1 MTTDRNVIKVY
12 SSTMFYCKNNT
23 NGREHNPILT
33 TAMRMIMDVRE
44 HDLIEKCRLLIGID
58 PNYATLETQA
68 LPIGDILF
76 KTDEGKDVLLVERKS
91 LSDLLAS
98 IKDKRYEEQ
107 SHRLKHASGFA
118 PHNVVYLIEG
128 VFSSLRTP
136 LEKKLVLS
144 AMTSLYYFKG
154 FAVLRTSGIQETAEL
169 LIHMADKIDR
179 NFMKGVLPW
188 YLIPPG
194 ESLANTFVP
203 SDDIPST
210 NPVEQTT
217 PMADPEAPSY
227 SGFVKKVKKENITP
241 ENMGEI
247 LLCQIPGI
255 SALYAQAILKAFGGF
270 SGILAKIKSPEFS
283 LKEFENITYE
293 CKGKPRR
300 IPKTCGEEIVR
311 YFSGI

>member
-1 MTTDRNVIKVY
+1 
-12 SSTMFYCKNNT
+12 
-23 NGREHNPILT
+23 
-33 TAMRMIMDVRE
+33 MRMIMDVRE
-44 HDLIEKCRLLIGID
+44 HDLIEKCRLMLGND
-58 PNYATLETQA
+58 PNYARMETQA

-154 FAVLRTSGIQETAEL
+154 FAVLRTSGLQETAEL

-194 ESLANTFVP
+194 EPLANTFVP
-203 SDDIPST
+203 SDATPST
-210 NPVEQTT
+210 NPVEPTT
-217 PMADPEAPSY
+217 QAAAETEVPSY

-241 ENMGEI
+241 ENMCEI

-255 SALYAQAILKAFGGF
+255 SALYAQAILKACGGF
-270 SGILAKIKSPEFS
+270 SGILTKIKSPDFS
-283 LKEFENITYE
+283 MKEFENITYD

>member
-1 MTTDRNVIKVY
+1 
-12 SSTMFYCKNNT
+12 
-23 NGREHNPILT
+23 
-33 TAMRMIMDVRE
+33 MIMDVRE
-44 HDLIEKCRLLIGID
+44 HDLIEKCRVMIGND
-58 PNYATLETQA
+58 PNYATLETKS

-91 LSDLLAS
+91 LSDLIAS

-154 FAVLRTSGIQETAEL
+154 FAVLRTSGLQETAEL

-194 ESLANTFVP
+194 EPLANTFVP
-203 SDDIPST
+203 SDTTTSETPIEAST
-210 NPVEQTT
+210 TEN
-217 PMADPEAPSY
+217 PSY

-241 ENMGEI
+241 DNMGEI

-255 SALYAQAILKAFGGF
+255 SSLYAQSILKAFGGF
-270 SGILAKIKSPEFS
+270 SRILAKIKDPEFS
-283 LKEFENITYE
+283 IKEFENITYD

-300 IPKTCGEEIVR
+300 IPKTCGDEIVR

>member
-1 MTTDRNVIKVY
+1 
-12 SSTMFYCKNNT
+12 
-23 NGREHNPILT
+23 
-33 TAMRMIMDVRE
+33 MRMIMDVRE
-44 HDLIEKCRLLIGID
+44 HDLIEKCRVMIGND
-58 PNYATLETQA
+58 PNYATLETKS

-91 LSDLLAS
+91 LSDLIAS

-128 VFSSLRTP
+128 VLSSLRTP

-154 FAVLRTSGIQETAEL
+154 FAVLRTSGLQETAEL

-194 ESLANTFVP
+194 EPLANTFVP
-203 SDDIPST
+203 SD
-210 NPVEQTT
+210 TT
-217 PMADPEAPSY
+217 TSETPIEATTTENPSY

-241 ENMGEI
+241 DNMGEI

-255 SALYAQAILKAFGGF
+255 SSLYAQSILKAFGGF
-270 SGILAKIKSPEFS
+270 SGILAKIKDPEFS
-283 LKEFENITYE
+283 IKEFENITYD

-300 IPKTCGEEIVR
+300 IPKTCGDEIVR

>member
-1 MTTDRNVIKVY
+1 
-12 SSTMFYCKNNT
+12 
-23 NGREHNPILT
+23 
-33 TAMRMIMDVRE
+33 MRIIMDVRE
-44 HDLIEKCRLLIGID
+44 HDLIEKCRLLLGND
-58 PNYATLETQA
+58 PNYATLETQS

-118 PHNVVYLIEG
+118 PHNVVYLVEG

-154 FAVLRTSGIQETAEL
+154 FAVLRTSGLQESAEL

-194 ESLANTFVP
+194 EPLANTFVP
-203 SDDIPST
+203 SD
-210 NPVEQTT
+210 VEQA
-217 PMADPEAPSY
+217 PAPPAEAPSY

-270 SGILAKIKSPEFS
+270 SGVLAKIKGAEFS
-283 LKEFENITYE
+283 IKEFENITYD

>member
-1 MTTDRNVIKVY
+1 
-12 SSTMFYCKNNT
+12 
-23 NGREHNPILT
+23 
-33 TAMRMIMDVRE
+33 
-44 HDLIEKCRLLIGID
+44 
-58 PNYATLETQA
+58 
-68 LPIGDILF
+68 
-76 KTDEGKDVLLVERKS
+76 
-91 LSDLLAS
+91 
-98 IKDKRYEEQ
+98 
-107 SHRLKHASGFA
+107 
-118 PHNVVYLIEG
+118 LIEG

-154 FAVLRTSGIQETAEL
+154 FAVLRTSGLQETAEL

-194 ESLANTFVP
+194 EPLANTFVP
-203 SDDIPST
+203 SDTTTS
-210 NPVEQTT
+210 ET
-217 PMADPEAPSY
+217 PMEATTTENPSY

-241 ENMGEI
+241 DNMGEI

-255 SALYAQAILKAFGGF
+255 SSLYAQSILKAFGGF
-270 SGILAKIKSPEFS
+270 SGILAKIKDPEFS
-283 LKEFENITYE
+283 IKEFENITYD

-300 IPKTCGEEIVR
+300 IPKTCGDEIVR

>member
-1 MTTDRNVIKVY
+1 
-12 SSTMFYCKNNT
+12 
-23 NGREHNPILT
+23 
-33 TAMRMIMDVRE
+33 MRIIIDVRE
-44 HDLIEKCRLLIGID
+44 HDLIEKCRLIIGND
-58 PNYATLETQA
+58 PNYATLETQS

-76 KTDEGKDVLLVERKS
+76 KTDDGKDVLLVERKS

-128 VFSSLRTP
+128 VLSSLRTP
-136 LEKKLVLS
+136 LEKKLVFS

-154 FAVLRTSGIQETAEL
+154 FAVLRTSGLQESAEL

-188 YLIPPG
+188 YLEVPAPSSVEASVPPLASG
-194 ESLANTFVP
+194 EPLANTFVTP
-203 SDDIPST
+203 S
-210 NPVEQTT
+210 NPAEE
-217 PMADPEAPSY
+217 PPAY
-227 SGFVKKVKKENITP
+227 SGFVKKVKKDNITP
-241 ENMGEI
+241 DNIGEI

-255 SALYAQAILKAFGGF
+255 STLYAQAILKAFGGF

-293 CKGKPRR
+293 CKGKQRR
-300 IPKTCGEEIVR
+300 IPKTCGEEITR
-311 YFSGI
+311 YFSAI

>member
-1 MTTDRNVIKVY
+1 
-12 SSTMFYCKNNT
+12 
-23 NGREHNPILT
+23 
-33 TAMRMIMDVRE
+33 MIMDVRE
-44 HDLIEKCRLLIGID
+44 HDLIDKCNLLLENY
-58 PNYATLETQA
+58 PNYATLETQS

-76 KTDEGKDVLLVERKS
+76 KTDEGKDVLLIERKS

-107 SHRLKHASGFA
+107 SHRLKYASGFA
-118 PHNVVYLIEG
+118 PHNVVYLVEG
-128 VFSSLRTP
+128 VFSSLQTS

-154 FAVLRTSGIQETAEL
+154 FAVLRTSGLQESAEL

-194 ESLANTFVP
+194 EPLVNTFVP
-203 SDDIPST
+203 SD
-210 NPVEQTT
+210 VEQA
-217 PMADPEAPSY
+217 PAEAPSY

-270 SGILAKIKSPEFS
+270 SGVLAKIKGAEFS
-283 LKEFENITYE
+283 IKEFDNITYD
-293 CKGKPRR
+293 CKGKPRH
-300 IPKTCGEEIVR
+300 IPKTCGKEIVR

>member
-1 MTTDRNVIKVY
+1 
-12 SSTMFYCKNNT
+12 
-23 NGREHNPILT
+23 
-33 TAMRMIMDVRE
+33 MDVRE
-44 HDLIEKCRLLIGID
+44 HDLIEKCRVMIEND
-58 PNYATLETQA
+58 PNYATLETKS

-91 LSDLLAS
+91 LSDLIAS

-118 PHNVVYLIEG
+118 PHNVIYLIEG
-128 VFSSLRTP
+128 MFSSLRTP

-144 AMTSLYYFKG
+144 ALTSLYYFKG
-154 FAVLRTSGIQETAEL
+154 FAVLRTSGLQESAEL

-194 ESLANTFVP
+194 EPLANTFVP
-203 SDDIPST
+203 SDT
-210 NPVEQTT
+210 TT
-217 PMADPEAPSY
+217 PSETPIESTATENPSY

-241 ENMGEI
+241 DNMGEI

-255 SALYAQAILKAFGGF
+255 SSLYAQAILKSFGGF
-270 SGILAKIKSPEFS
+270 SGVLAKIKGAEFS
-283 LKEFENITYE
+283 MKEFENITYD

-311 YFSGI
+311 YFSRI